1 MALINIIAVLKLTEL
16 KETKSLTLCVHFL
29 NIWAQLAK
37 IRLTLLVIF
46 SSVVS
51 YFTLKEQ
58 PVWTDVFFLFTG
70 GLFITAAS
78 NTFNQYYEI
87 QTDSLMERTKFRPL
101 PSGII
106 GKKHALWLG
115 IGNMI
120 TGSVFLLQ
128 LGFLPFIFGLASF
141 LLYVFVYTPLKKRT
155 PWAVFAG
162 AFPGSFP
169 VLIGVLASNPE
180 NKRLWVFGILL
191 FLIQFIWQFPHFW
204 SLAWFNFDDYARAD
218 FFLLPSGKEKN
229 QNSAFQVFIY
239 SIFLGVIALIPFF
252 LKLTGPVSA
261 LSILI
266 CGMGIVWQAYL
277 FYRHPDDAMARKV
290 FLITLVYLPVVQ
302 LSLLTG
308 V

>member
-1 MALINIIAVLKLTEL
+1 MCL
-16 KETKSLTLCVHFL
+16 FL
-29 NIWAQLAK
+29 
-37 IRLTLLVIF
+37 
-46 SSVVS
+46 
-51 YFTLKEQ
+51 
-58 PVWTDVFFLFTG
+58 G

-87 QTDSLMERTKFRPL
+87 HTDALMERTKTRPL
-101 PSGII
+101 PAGYIK
-106 GKKHALWLG
+106 KKHALWIG
-115 IGNMI
+115 ILN
-120 TGSVFLLQ
+120 
-128 LGFLPFIFGLASF
+128 FIFGTVLLFILGVMPFALGVASF
-141 LLYVFVYTPLKKRT
+141 FLYVFVYTPLKKKT

-180 NKRLWVFGILL
+180 NKRMWIFGILL
-191 FLIQFIWQFPHFW
+191 FMIQFIWQFPHFW
-204 SLAWFNFDDYARAD
+204 SLAWFNFDDYARAE

-229 QNSAFQVFIY
+229 QSSAFQVFIY

-277 FYRHPDDAMARKV
+277 FYRHPNDAMARKV
-290 FLITLVYLPVVQ
+290 FLISLVYLPVVQ

>member
-1 MALINIIAVLKLTEL
+1 
-16 KETKSLTLCVHFL
+16 VHFL
-29 NIWAQLAK
+29 KIWAQLAK

-51 YFTLKEQ
+51 YFTIKSV
-58 PVWTDVFFLFTG
+58 PDWFDVMCLFLG

-87 QTDSLMERTKFRPL
+87 HTDALMERTKTRPL
-101 PSGII
+101 PAGYIK
-106 GKKHALWLG
+106 KKHALWIG
-115 IGNMI
+115 ILN
-120 TGSVFLLQ
+120 
-128 LGFLPFIFGLASF
+128 FIFGTVLLFILGVMPFALGVASF
-141 LLYVFVYTPLKKRT
+141 FLYVFVYTPLKKKT

-180 NKRLWVFGILL
+180 NKRMWIFGILL
-191 FLIQFIWQFPHFW
+191 FMIQFIWQFPHFW
-204 SLAWFNFDDYARAD
+204 SLAWFNFDDYARAE

-229 QNSAFQVFIY
+229 QSSAFQVFIY

-277 FYRHPDDAMARKV
+277 FYRHPNDAMARKV
-290 FLITLVYLPVVQ
+290 FLISLVYLPVVQ

>member
-1 MALINIIAVLKLTEL
+1 M
-16 KETKSLTLCVHFL
+16 HFL
-29 NIWAQLAK
+29 KIWAQLAK

-51 YFTLKEQ
+51 YFTLKSE
-58 PVWTDVFFLFTG
+58 PEWVHVIYLFLG

-78 NTFNQYYEI
+78 NTFNQYYETE
-87 QTDSLMERTKFRPL
+87 TDALMERTKSRPL
-101 PSGII
+101 PAGTI
-106 GKKHALWLG
+106 GKKHALWTG
-115 IGNMI
+115 IVNTI
-120 TGSVFLLQ
+120 AGSALLLQ
-128 LGFLPFIFGLASF
+128 LGFFPFIFGLASF
-141 LLYVFVYTPLKKRT
+141 LLYVFVYTPLKKKT

-180 NKRLWVFGILL
+180 NKRLWLFGMLL

-204 SLAWFNFDDYARAD
+204 SLAWFNFDDYARAE

-229 QNSAFQVFIY
+229 QSSAFQVFMY
-239 SIFLGVIALIPFF
+239 SIFLSVIALIPFF

-266 CGMGIVWQAYL
+266 CGMGMVWQAYL
-277 FYRHPDDAMARKV
+277 FYRHPNDAMARKV
-290 FLITLVYLPVVQ
+290 FLISLVYLPVVQ